1 MFRLV
6 RLVVLCMMAF
16 VAGVFYERLNAK
28 EACDA
33 IGGVETNGLCITT
46 GAQQ

>member
-28 EACDA
+28 EAFDA
-33 IGGVETNGLCITT
+33 IGGLDSHGLCVVKD
-46 GAQQ
+46 AVQ